1 MKYILKSYTVPIP
14 QGVEVEVRHRV
25 VTVKGKRGTITKAFK
40 HLNVDINVIENAI
53 KVDCWFA
60 NRKAGALV
68 KTVCSHIKNM
78 MMGTMRGF
86 EYRMKVCYAHFPVN
100 TTIAA
105 DKKSMEIRNFLGEKR
120 VRRIE
125 MLEGVT
131 IDKSENSKDELILA
145 GNDVEMVSLSAA
157 LINQSCTVRNKDIR
171 KFLDG
176 IYVSEKGYVEA
187 EEED

>member
-1 MKYILKSYTVPIP
+1 MKYILKSVSVKIPEGVTVD
-14 QGVEVEVRHRV
+14 VKHRV
-25 VTVKGKRGTITKAFK
+25 VTVKGKRGTLTKAFK
-40 HLNVDINVIENAI
+40 HVNVDINVVDDVI

-78 MMGTMRGF
+78 CLGTMRGF
-86 EYRMKVCYAHFPVN
+86 EYRMKVCYAHFPTT

-105 DKKSMEIRNFLGEKR
+105 DKKSVEIRNFLGEKR

-125 MLEGVT
+125 MLDGVT
-131 IDKSENSKDELILA
+131 IDKNEASKDELVIA

-157 LINQSCTVRNKDIR
+157 LIN
-171 KFLDG
+171 
-176 IYVSEKGYVEA
+176 
-187 EEED
+187 